1 MSEKKFLKTRDRRNT
16 NCSKWDG
23 VGEIFGK
30 EDLLPLWVADMDF
43 ECPECI
49 QESLHKYVNEG
60 IYGYYL
66 TPKEYYESFINWQ
79 KRRNQFEINSEWIRY
94 STGIVTALYWFI
106 NILSNPKDSVL
117 ILTPCYYPFMDA
129 VIDTGRTLVKSELV
143 KDENDYYTI
152 DFDDF
157 ENKIVE
163 NDVKVFLLCS
173 PHNPVGRCWK
183 KEELRKLVDICKKY
197 NVYIVSDEIHSD
209 LIMPGNKHIVTY
221 NIASDYEDHIVTAMS
236 GSKTFNLAGTSN
248 SYIIIKDLEIRKKFD
263 QFIKNIRVIRGASFG
278 YVAQEAGFRGG
289 EAWLE
294 EVIDQIHENYEYLKE
309 QLSFRL
315 PKAKITPLEAT
326 YLTWVDLGEYVCG
339 EEIIDKVVNE
349 CKLGVDFGAW
359 FLSKE
364 RNIPD
369 THIRINIATSKENIE
384 EAIKRLVENLA

>member
-94 STGIVTALYWFI
+94 STGIVTALYWFV

-157 ENKIVE
+157 ESKIVE